1 MRCDLCKEKNC
12 DNGSPCFT
20 KESEALYQNTVELE
34 MMRAASSIEAEY
46 YGELNRIQ
54 EIILFAKRL
63 GYKKIGLAFCIGLS
77 EEAARVCEILTQYFE
92 VHSVCC
98 KTCSIPKASFKAEGN
113 AKVGFISCNPAEQA
127 RILKESGTELNLLLG
142 LCVGHDALFIKHSH
156 AYVVPLAAKDRVTGH
171 NPLAAVYASAVF
183 GKMKKTDMNNF

>member
-20 KESEALYQNTVELE
+20 KESEALYQDTVELE

-77 EEAARVCEILTQYFE
+77 EEAARVCRDRPHSLENVDVHFLRHQADQGTRGAIILAGVE
-92 VHSVCC
+92 ACRGDL
-98 KTCSIPKASFKAEGN
+98 ASGRRDD
-113 AKVGFISCNPAEQA
+113 PAHGVDQCRLA
-127 RILKESGTELNLLLG
+127 RAIG
-142 LCVGHDALFIKHSH
+142 A
-156 AYVVPLAAKDRVTGH
+156 
-171 NPLAAVYASAVF
+171 
-183 GKMKKTDMNNF
+183 